1 MSLTSK
7 KGEIGQ
13 VPGGAVLLFFPLTRC
28 GWKRS
33 VQYLPATMVTMRLL
47 TGVFLVPLM
56 WPWLTMKK
64 RVSLWSCGDSAS
76 EVSELCCGDATLN
89 AELVMFW
96 FWFLFLIICLDLSN
110 G

>member
-89 AELVMFW
+89 ARVSYVFFLVLVFV
-96 FWFLFLIICLDLSN
+96 LDNLL
-110 G
+110 GFK